1 MYEYTNNIQMA
12 GNKLSKSETDAR
24 VDKCLEL
31 RYNLE
36 KPMLHR
42 EWIAFCKKE
51 YGDKSE
57 KQYTAYWMSAK
68 ERYDEGWKQKLNN
81 MLEPAMESL
90 VELMYNEDAKVR
102 QRAIDQVVKYT
113 GHDVEKIEAK
123 IEANIELKWGEDG
136 E

>member
-57 KQYTAYWMSAK
+57 KQYTAYWMSTK
-68 ERYDEGWKQKLNN
+68 EDRDIYL
-81 MLEPAMESL
+81 L
-90 VELMYNEDAKVR
+90 
-102 QRAIDQVVKYT
+102 
-113 GHDVEKIEAK
+113 
-123 IEANIELKWGEDG
+123 
-136 E
+136 